1 MLKTLIKIATSGT
14 IGKIV
19 KPIMEALTP
28 EIRAFIVKWWF
39 KLKEK
44 TDATPNEADDCIT
57 DLIQDL
63 LGITDQ
69 EAFDAVTSETAGDA
83 E

>member
-14 IGKIV
+14 VGKII
-19 KPIMEALTP
+19 KPIMDALTP
-28 EIRAFIVKWWF
+28 EIRKYVVKMYI

-57 DLIQDL
+57 ELIKDMI
-63 LGITDQ
+63 GITDR
-69 EAFDAVTSETAGDA
+69 EIAVYEREGGEGD
-83 E
+83 